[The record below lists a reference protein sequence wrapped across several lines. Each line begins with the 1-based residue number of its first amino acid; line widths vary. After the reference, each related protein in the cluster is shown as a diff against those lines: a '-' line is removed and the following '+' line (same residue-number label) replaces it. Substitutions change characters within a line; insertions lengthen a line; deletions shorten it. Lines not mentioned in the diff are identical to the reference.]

1 MPEIHLELRW
11 GGGEQFWQIAAPA
24 VCLPRCCSIVVPEM
38 TQAKT
43 RSQSINA
50 FKVEAVLEMLTA
62 WAQTTCLPPRDSEF
76 MSVSHSVRTAELCR
90 IHSVSMN
97 LIFC

>member
-1 MPEIHLELRW
+1 MEGSFGKLQL
-11 GGGEQFWQIAAPA
+11 PA
-24 VCLPRCCSIVVPEM
+24 VSLPCCCSITMREM

-43 RSQSINA
+43 RSQSINV

-90 IHSVSMN
+90 IHSVRMN